1 MKKIIFL
8 VAAIFFA
15 TLTIAAQKGKTTTN
29 ANNSINVMVGTWKGD
44 MGGKSV
50 TIVIK
55 KINNNTITGYNVI
68 GTNKRGLKGT
78 FSKGNWD
85 ESCSIAYDV
94 VLAEPGDDKW
104 DGVYKIKFIGYNA
117 KETPNGIECGGKFIG
132 AEAQGTW
139 GCNNGKLKKELHLSK
154 ANVN

>member
-1 MKKIIFL
+1 MKKTIFLVVIIFL
-8 VAAIFFA
+8 A
-15 TLTIAAQKGKTTTN
+15 TLTVAAQKGKATTN
-29 ANNSINVMVGTWKGD
+29 INNPINVMVGTWKGD

-50 TIVIK
+50 TVVIE
-55 KINNNTITGYNVI
+55 KIMNNTITGYNII
-68 GTNKRGLKGT
+68 GTNKRSLKGT

-117 KETPNGIECGGKFIG
+117 KETADGIECVGKFVG
-132 AEAQGTW
+132 AEANGTW
-139 GCNNGKLKKELHLSK
+139 KSNNGKLKKELQLSK
-154 ANVN
+154 S

>member
-1 MKKIIFL
+1 MKKTIFL
-8 VAAIFFA
+8 VAAIFLA
-15 TLTIAAQKGKTTTN
+15 TLTVAAQKGKATTN
-29 ANNSINVMVGTWKGD
+29 TNNPINVMIGTWKGN

-50 TIVIK
+50 TVVIE

-117 KETPNGIECGGKFIG
+117 KETANGIECVGKFIG
-132 AEAQGTW
+132 AEANGTW
-139 GCNNGKLKKELHLSK
+139 KSNNGKLKKELQLSK
-154 ANVN
+154 S

>member
-1 MKKIIFL
+1 MKKTIFL
-8 VAAIFFA
+8 VAAIFLA
-15 TLTIAAQKGKTTTN
+15 TLTVAAQKGKATTN
-29 ANNSINVMVGTWKGD
+29 TNNPINVMIGTWKGN

-50 TIVIK
+50 TVVIE

-117 KETPNGIECGGKFIG
+117 KETADGIECVGKFIG
-132 AEAQGTW
+132 AEANGTW
-139 GCNNGKLKKELHLSK
+139 KSNNGKLKKELQLSK
-154 ANVN
+154 S

>member
-1 MKKIIFL
+1 MIKKTMFL
-8 VAAIFFA
+8 VAAIFLT
-15 TLTIAAQKGKTTTN
+15 TLTATAQTSKSTTN
-29 ANNSINVMVGTWKGD
+29 TNNPTNIMVGTWKGD

-50 TIVIK
+50 TVVIE

-117 KETPNGIECGGKFIG
+117 KETADGIECVGKFIG

-139 GCNNGKLKKELHLSK
+139 KSNNGKLKKELQLSK
-154 ANVN
+154 N

>member
-1 MKKIIFL
+1 MKKTIFLIAAIFL
-8 VAAIFFA
+8 V
-15 TLTIAAQKGKTTTN
+15 TLTVAAQKGKATTN
-29 ANNSINVMVGTWKGD
+29 TNNPINVMIGTWKGNL
-44 MGGKSV
+44 GGKSV
-50 TIVIK
+50 TVVIE

-117 KETPNGIECGGKFIG
+117 KETADGIECVGKFIG
-132 AEAQGTW
+132 AEANGTW
-139 GCNNGKLKKELHLSK
+139 KSNNGKLKKELQLSK
-154 ANVN
+154 S

>member
-1 MKKIIFL
+1 MKKTIFLVVIIFL
-8 VAAIFFA
+8 A
-15 TLTIAAQKGKTTTN
+15 TLTVAAQKGKATTN
-29 ANNSINVMVGTWKGD
+29 TNNPINVMVGTWKGD

-50 TIVIK
+50 TVVIE
-55 KINNNTITGYNVI
+55 KIMNNTITGYNII
-68 GTNKRGLKGT
+68 GTNKRSLKGT

-117 KETPNGIECGGKFIG
+117 KETADGIECVGKFIG
-132 AEAQGTW
+132 AEANGTW
-139 GCNNGKLKKELHLSK
+139 KSNNGKLKKELQLSK
-154 ANVN
+154 S